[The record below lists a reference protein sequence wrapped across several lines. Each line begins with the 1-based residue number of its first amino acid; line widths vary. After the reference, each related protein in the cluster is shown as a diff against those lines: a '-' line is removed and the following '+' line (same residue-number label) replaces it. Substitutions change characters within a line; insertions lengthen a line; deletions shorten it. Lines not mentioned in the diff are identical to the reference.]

1 MRASSRHP
9 RRVAS
14 LRAALGRIRAGV
26 HLPWREQRVGGSGHA
41 NELRIVDV
49 SVVLITGCSSGF
61 GLEAALAFARNGDT
75 VVATMRDLSRG
86 ERLAGAAAEEALA
99 LDIAALD
106 VTAPHTFADAVGL
119 VVQAHGRLDVL
130 VNNAGINRVGSFED
144 TSEAALRE
152 VMEVNLFGP
161 LLLARAVLPAMRE
174 QRGGCI
180 LNVSSLSGIA
190 GLPGD
195 VSYTA
200 SKFALEGAIEALRHE
215 VDRWGIRV
223 ALVEAGLHATEIF
236 ANVLSGPLPIPE
248 DSPYRPLIE
257 RRMANLRGRLG
268 EAFPPRR
275 VAELLV
281 RIAESDGER
290 LRWPADAVAE
300 RVMATLFALDDAGRD
315 EFLRGVAGSDWWSR
329 GEPGPGAAD

>member
-1 MRASSRHP
+1 MA
-9 RRVAS
+9 
-14 LRAALGRIRAGV
+14 
-26 HLPWREQRVGGSGHA
+26 
-41 NELRIVDV
+41 
-49 SVVLITGCSSGF
+49 VVLITGCSSGF

-75 VVATMRDLSRG
+75 VVATMRDPARG
-86 ERLAGAAAEEALA
+86 GPLAEAARAEALEVEPA
-99 LDIAALD
+99 RLD
-106 VTAPHTFADAVGL
+106 VTEPDTFGPAVAR
-119 VVQAHGRLDVL
+119 VVEAHGRLDVL
-130 VNNAGINRVGSFED
+130 VNNAGINRVGAFED

-161 LLLARAVLPAMRE
+161 LLLARAVLPVMRE

-180 LNVSSLSGIA
+180 INVSSLSGIA

-200 SKFALEGAIEALRHE
+200 SKYALEGAIEALRHE

-236 ANVLSGPLPIPE
+236 SEVLSGPLPIPE
-248 DSPYRPLIE
+248 ESPYRPLIE
-257 RRMANLRGRLG
+257 RRMANLGGRLG

-275 VAELLV
+275 VGELLV
-281 RIAESDGER
+281 RIAESDGEQ
-290 LRWPADAVAE
+290 LRWPADEVAE
-300 RVMATLFALDDAGRD
+300 RVMGTLFGLDDPARD

-329 GEPGPGAAD
+329 GEPDPDTAG